1 MEKARH
7 GLPAVTLLFTL
18 ALSGCASSSSKDT
31 PSEDGAFTPAG
42 TPPAPRTDPAAAAS
56 LQPTVSRADADKTV
70 LERYR
75 AYQRAYEKAYATGDP
90 DPLAEV
96 ATDPLLGIITKDV
109 DATFKDRK
117 GVIWRFRNVLNPKI
131 GSRSKDLS
139 SIVVVD
145 CVRTLGAYK
154 FSAKTGK
161 RIGGT
166 DKSSTYTYQARF
178 QYDGTTW
185 KAAEARKGKRC

>member
-1 MEKARH
+1 MEKAWYRSL
-7 GLPAVTLLFTL
+7 GAASLPLVL
-18 ALSGCASSSSKDT
+18 ALSGCAAAS
-31 PSEDGAFTPAG
+31 PSAEDGSFSPAG
-42 TPPAPRTDPAAAAS
+42 SNASTPTTAPTAVATTPPLTKAE
-56 LQPTVSRADADKTV
+56 ADKTV
-70 LERYR
+70 LSRYR
-75 AYQRAYEKAYATGDP
+75 AYQKAYETAYATGDP

-96 ATDPLLGIITKDV
+96 TTDPLLSIITEDV
-109 DATFKDRK
+109 QATFKDRK
-117 GVIWRFRNVLNPKI
+117 GAVWRFHNLLNPRI
-131 GSRSKDLS
+131 GSRSADLS

-166 DKSSTYTYQARF
+166 DKSSTYTYQVRL

>member
-1 MEKARH
+1 MEKVWYSRLGA
-7 GLPAVTLLFTL
+7 ACLLSTM
-18 ALSGCASSSSKDT
+18 ALSGCGST
-31 PSEDGAFTPAG
+31 PTKDGAFDPSG
-42 TPPAPRTDPAAAAS
+42 TTAPAPGAPATAA
-56 LQPTVSRADADKTV
+56 PTPTLTKAEADKAV
-70 LERYR
+70 LARYR
-75 AYQRAYEKAYATGDP
+75 EYQQVYEKVYATGDP
-90 DPLAEV
+90 TPLADV
-96 ATDPLLGIITKDV
+96 AADPLLGIITQDVQATYKD
-109 DATFKDRK
+109 KK
-117 GVIWRFRNVLNPKI
+117 GVVWRFRNLLNPKI
-131 GSRSKDLS
+131 GSRSADLS

>member
-1 MEKARH
+1 MEKARYSL
-7 GLPAVTLLFTL
+7 LPVALLC
-18 ALSGCASSSSKDT
+18 ALPLSACASSSKGGSFT
-31 PSEDGAFTPAG
+31 PSGDPG
-42 TPPAPRTDPAAAAS
+42 TAPRTAAASTAPPAPS
-56 LQPTVSRADADKTV
+56 MSRAQADENV
-70 LERYR
+70 LDRYR

-90 DPLAEV
+90 DPLSEV
-96 ATDPLLGIITKDV
+96 ATDPLLGIITEDV
-109 DATFKDRK
+109 NATFKDRK
-117 GVIWRFRNVLNPKI
+117 GVVWRFRNVLNPKVH
-131 GSRSKDLS
+131 SRSKDLT
-139 SIVVVD
+139 SILVVD

-185 KAAEARKGKRC
+185 KVAEARKGKRC